1 MVAPVV
7 TELASHQ
14 CGQVSIPAGYHVW
27 VEFVVASGLAPRVFT
42 LAGIPVFSPPEK
54 SAFLANYSSIRIED
68 PNENQLQFIRTY
80 FIHIPLNISAISYE
94 T

>member
-27 VEFVVASGLAPRVFT
+27 VEFVVASGLAPSVFT
-42 LAGIPVFSPPEK
+42 LAGIPVFSLLK
-54 SAFLANYSSIRIED
+54 
-68 PNENQLQFIRTY
+68 NQLSKLQSKWRDCGLCVGLYGESGAT
-80 FIHIPLNISAISYE
+80 LLVE